1 VFVNADDRDGM
12 ATQYSGGANVS
23 WDGPRA
29 QVGAN
34 LSTSRGGNRQYG
46 VSLNGGMVAFGG
58 GIILTPRLGET
69 IGIIEAKHAHGAR
82 LHGQGGHVRLNRRG
96 HAVTPYLQAYRQ
108 NSVTLDPKGIST
120 DVAIATTMT
129 RVAPTAGAVALLRY
143 ETERGYSILLRSR
156 QNNGDPLP
164 FAASVLDDEGRHVG
178 HIAQGGQA
186 LLRVKAL
193 QGQLTV
199 RWGQGEGDSCHF
211 SYVLDD
217 KQRKTSS
224 NETHG
229 FRHVE
234 AVCVNDV
241 ITLTRSPIL

>member
-1 VFVNADDRDGM
+1 
-12 ATQYSGGANVS
+12 
-23 WDGPRA
+23 
-29 QVGAN
+29 
-34 LSTSRGGNRQYG
+34 
-46 VSLNGGMVAFGG
+46 
-58 GIILTPRLGET
+58 
-69 IGIIEAKHAHGAR
+69 
-82 LHGQGGHVRLNRRG
+82 
-96 HAVTPYLQAYRQ
+96 
-108 NSVTLDPKGIST
+108 
-120 DVAIATTMT
+120 
-129 RVAPTAGAVALLRY
+129 
-143 ETERGYSILLRSR
+143 LLRSR

-211 SYVLDD
+211 SYALDD